1 MKEVT
6 QRPMVVKIWNH
17 YYKCYFFIPNLSTAS
32 ADEINKCVMNYP
44 SFNVVVDGVTKDSV
58 ADCLSK
64 LNVPYSSQEMEYQLR
79 QVELR

>member
-1 MKEVT
+1 
-6 QRPMVVKIWNH
+6 
-17 YYKCYFFIPNLSTAS
+17 
-32 ADEINKCVMNYP
+32 MNYP

-79 QVELR
+79 QVN